1 MWDRSAACT
10 GELTIR
16 TYCLCGIWVSAR
28 GLEAGLLHC
37 GAPGRRGTKPQ
48 PRSNARPLQY
58 DLEALRFSKRTR
70 RKGWGAQK
78 KMDESVAA
86 FAENLRAHSSAL
98 GDMAGMEWRLS
109 RTPVAYEAAVATMET
124 RAASIFAG
132 SDTELIW
139 FLEHPALYTAGAS
152 AKPQDLLDPA
162 RLPVH
167 STGRGGQYTYHGPGQ
182 LVAYVLLDLNK
193 RGRDVRRHVHGLEAW
208 VISALTGYGVKGERR
223 DGRPGIWVRNGS
235 RDEKIAAIGVRVRRW
250 VTFHGV
256 AVNICPDLSH
266 FEGIVPCGIEDAG
279 VTSLAS
285 LKASSA
291 TGS

>member
-1 MWDRSAACT
+1 M
-10 GELTIR
+10 
-16 TYCLCGIWVSAR
+16 
-28 GLEAGLLHC
+28 
-37 GAPGRRGTKPQ
+37 
-48 PRSNARPLQY
+48 N
-58 DLEALRFSKRTR
+58 LEALRFSKTTA
-70 RKGWGAQK
+70 RKGGAAQK

-109 RTPVAYEAAVATMET
+109 ETPVAYEPAVAAMET
-124 RAASIFAG
+124 RAASISAG
-132 SDTELIW
+132 SDPELVW

-152 AKPQDLLDPA
+152 AKQQDLLDPA

-208 VISALTGYGVKGERR
+208 VISALADHHIKGERR
-223 DGRPGIWVRNGS
+223 EGRPGIWVRNGS

-266 FEGIVPCGIEDAG
+266 FEGIVPCGIKDAG

-291 TGS
+291 TGF

>member
-1 MWDRSAACT
+1 
-10 GELTIR
+10 
-16 TYCLCGIWVSAR
+16 
-28 GLEAGLLHC
+28 
-37 GAPGRRGTKPQ
+37 
-48 PRSNARPLQY
+48 
-58 DLEALRFSKRTR
+58 
-70 RKGWGAQK
+70 
-78 KMDESVAA
+78 MDESVAA

-109 RTPVAYEAAVATMET
+109 QTPVAYEAAVAAMET

-193 RGRDVRRHVHGLEAW
+193 RGHDVRRHVHGLEAW
-208 VISALTGYGVKGERR
+208 VISALTGYGIEPGVWLTGQLSERR
-223 DGRPGIWVRNGS
+223 DGRPGIWVRNGG

-256 AVNICPDLSH
+256 AVNICPDLSY

-291 TGS
+291 TGY